1 MVKINGT
8 ESDVAGQTIA
18 QCLAQAGW
26 DTGRLAVER
35 NGNIV
40 PRAQY
45 EQTVLENGDVLE
57 IVRFVGGG

>member
-8 ESDVAGQTIA
+8 EFELAGQTVA
-18 QCLAQAGW
+18 QYLAQAGW
-26 DTGRLAVER
+26 DSARQAVER
-35 NGNIV
+35 NGDIV

-45 EQTVLENGDVLE
+45 GETVLEDGDVLE